1 MFDFSSCTMSP
12 EVLSLIQGISNARSC
27 FCGWEAGMDYR
38 QKIIEL
44 INKTN
49 NTELLELIYRFC
61 KKLLG

>member
-1 MFDFSSCTMSP
+1 
-12 EVLSLIQGISNARSC
+12 
-27 FCGWEAGMDYR
+27 MDYK